1 MSTYLP
7 IHDIAYFVWI
17 EPSGIFAPNSRANG
31 GYHKDDDK
39 MKDEMINDADEV
51 SEAEVYKASGA
62 VTWPTDLYAY
72 LKFGYDNSMKTQM
85 ATEGTTIAKWIDT
98 NMAHVQ
104 AYYRHDS
111 LPTRINFKVYEY
123 KSII

>member
-7 IHDIAYFVWI
+7 THEIDDFVYI
-17 EPSGIFAPNSRANG
+17 EPSGIFAPHSRIND
-31 GYHKDDDK
+31 GYHKHDDD
-39 MKDEMINDADEV
+39 MGDEMENDVDEAA
-51 SEAEVYKASGA
+51 EAEVYQTSGA
-62 VTWPTDLYAY
+62 VTWPTNLYAY
-72 LKFGYDNSMKTQM
+72 LKFGYDNTMKTQM